1 MQIQPPRRRAAQAAA
16 ILVIA
21 AGVLVVLAS
30 LAPVFGLVLI
40 NPSLR
45 WGELV
50 VLLTVALVAAAVTF
64 SGRKLLRWGSGD

>member
-1 MQIQPPRRRAAQAAA
+1 M
-16 ILVIA
+16 VIA

-40 NPSLR
+40 NPSPG

-50 VLLTVALVAAAVTF
+50 VLVAVALVAAAVTF
-64 SGRKLLRWGSGD
+64 FGRKLLRWGSGD